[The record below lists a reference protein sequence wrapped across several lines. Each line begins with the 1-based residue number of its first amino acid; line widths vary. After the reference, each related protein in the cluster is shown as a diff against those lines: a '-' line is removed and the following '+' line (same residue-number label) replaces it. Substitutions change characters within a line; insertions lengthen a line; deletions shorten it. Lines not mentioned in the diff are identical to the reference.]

1 MSLDSVL
8 VSNVMKTDVKTENE
22 NQDVM
27 AVCKVMYHNDIG
39 CVVVIKE
46 QGKDKI
52 PVGIITERDI
62 VRALGK
68 LTIFLSMPLSKFMN
82 KPIISIQSDH
92 SIRQAM
98 QLMDSK
104 RVRRL
109 IVVDAND
116 KMVGIITEK
125 DILSRIAKDPNMITD
140 FVDQNYQKGREIY
153 ARFAEHV
160 LHLLPKL

>member
-1 MSLDSVL
+1 MD
-8 VSNVMKTDVKTENE
+8 
-22 NQDVM
+22 
-27 AVCKVMYHNDIG
+27 VCKVMYDNDIG

-52 PVGIITERDI
+52 PLGIITERDI

-68 LTIFLSMPLSKFMN
+68 LTVFLSMPLSKFMN
-82 KPIISIQSDH
+82 KPIISIQSDQ

-104 RVRRL
+104 SVKRL

-125 DILSRIAKDPNMITD
+125 DIISRIVKDPNMITD
-140 FVDQNYQKGREIY
+140 FVDHHYQKGREIY
-153 ARFAEHV
+153 ARFTGRM
-160 LHLLPKL
+160 LRLLPKL

>member
-1 MSLDSVL
+1 
-8 VSNVMKTDVKTENE
+8 MKTDVKTESE
-22 NQDVM
+22 NQDVI
-27 AVCKVMYHNDIG
+27 AVCKVMYDNDIG
-39 CVVVIKE
+39 CVVVIRE

-68 LTIFLSMPLSKFMN
+68 LTVFLSMPLSKFMN

-98 QLMDSK
+98 KLMDSK
-104 RVRRL
+104 HVRRL
-109 IVVDAND
+109 IVVDADD
-116 KMVGIITEK
+116 KMVGIVTEK
-125 DILSRIAKDPNMITD
+125 DIFGRIAKDPNMVTE
-140 FVDQNYQKGREIY
+140 FVDKNYQKGREIY
-153 ARFAEHV
+153 SRFADHL

>member
-1 MSLDSVL
+1 
-8 VSNVMKTDVKTENE
+8 MKTNVKTENE

-27 AVCKVMYHNDIG
+27 AVCKVMYDNNIG

-68 LTIFLSMPLSKFMN
+68 LRVFLSMPISKFMS
-82 KPIISIQSDH
+82 KPIIGIQSDH

-116 KMVGIITEK
+116 KMVGIVSEK
-125 DILSRIAKDPNMITD
+125 DILSRISKDPNMVTD
-140 FVDQNYQKGREIY
+140 FVDQNYRKGRKIY
-153 ARFAEHV
+153 ARFTEHM

>member
-22 NQDVM
+22 NQNVM
-27 AVCKVMYHNDIG
+27 AVCKVMYDNDIG

-82 KPIISIQSDH
+82 KPIISIQSVIIFG
-92 SIRQAM
+92 SLAIR
-98 QLMDSK
+98 L
-104 RVRRL
+104 
-109 IVVDAND
+109 
-116 KMVGIITEK
+116 KMSFSVIIPT
-125 DILSRIAKDPNMITD
+125 ILSLASTTINLLTRLESINCIACLI
-140 FVDQNYQKGREIY
+140 E
-153 ARFAEHV
+153 
-160 LHLLPKL
+160 

>member
-27 AVCKVMYHNDIG
+27 AVCKLMYDNDIG

-68 LTIFLSMPLSKFMN
+68 LTVFLSMPLTKFMN
-82 KPIISIQSDH
+82 KPIISIKSDH
-92 SIRQAM
+92 SISQAM
-98 QLMDSK
+98 KLMDSK
-104 RVRRL
+104 NVRRL
-109 IVVDAND
+109 IVVDADN

-125 DILSRIAKDPNMITD
+125 DIFSRIAKDPNMITEFID
-140 FVDQNYQKGREIY
+140 KNYQKGHKIY
-153 ARFAEHV
+153 SRFADHL

>member
-8 VSNVMKTDVKTENE
+8 VSNVMKIDVKTENE

-27 AVCKVMYHNDIG
+27 AACKVMYNNDIG

-62 VRALGK
+62 VRALGR
-68 LTIFLSMPLSKFMN
+68 LTVFLSMPLSKFMN
-82 KPIISIQSDH
+82 KPIISIQSH
-92 SIRQAM
+92 QSIRQAM
-98 QLMDSK
+98 QLMDSRNVK
-104 RVRRL
+104 RL
-109 IVVDAND
+109 IVVDSND

-125 DILSRIAKDPNMITD
+125 DILSRIVKDPNMITD
-140 FVDQNYQKGREIY
+140 FVDHNYQKGREIY
-153 ARFAEHV
+153 ARFTERM